1 MENHRCDLID
11 REEVK
16 QNEDQFLVLMRR
28 KLLVTSEIC
37 LLCGA
42 ASSTAFLPDVLR
54 SEEAMAT
61 GKAAGGEW
69 LVDSG

>member
-1 MENHRCDLID
+1 MLYTEALS
-11 REEVK
+11 
-16 QNEDQFLVLMRR
+16 QR